1 MKTQCINLDQTFL
14 NISNLMITVVKS
26 FNMTRLFLAP
36 RFSTDK
42 AGYYML
48 PLVKQLL
55 RDNFMG
61 SDMEMEML
69 LIFLKGY
76 FLSATDTIRNNA
88 VTNLF
93 NKLKGSKN
101 AIAVLDTKR
110 IYDHQQAA

>member
-1 MKTQCINLDQTFL
+1 M
-14 NISNLMITVVKS
+14 S
-26 FNMTRLFLAP
+26 RLFSAS

-69 LIFLKGY
+69 LVFLKGY
-76 FLSATDTIRNNA
+76 FLYAAGAIRNNA

-93 NKLKGSKN
+93 KKLKGSEN
-101 AIAVLDTKR
+101 AIAVLHTE
-110 IYDHQQAA
+110 

>member
-1 MKTQCINLDQTFL
+1 
-14 NISNLMITVVKS
+14 MITVAKS
-26 FNMTRLFLAP
+26 FNITRLFSAP
-36 RFSTDK
+36 GFSTNK

-61 SDMEMEML
+61 SDIEMEML

-101 AIAVLDTKR
+101 TIAVLDTKR

>member
-1 MKTQCINLDQTFL
+1 
-14 NISNLMITVVKS
+14 MITGVKS
-26 FNMTRLFLAP
+26 FNFSRLFSAP
-36 RFSTDK
+36 GFSTDK

-76 FLSATDTIRNNA
+76 FLSAAGAIRNNA

-93 NKLKGSKN
+93 KKLKGSKN
-101 AIAVLDTKR
+101 AIAVLHTER
-110 IYDHQQAA
+110 IYNHQQAA